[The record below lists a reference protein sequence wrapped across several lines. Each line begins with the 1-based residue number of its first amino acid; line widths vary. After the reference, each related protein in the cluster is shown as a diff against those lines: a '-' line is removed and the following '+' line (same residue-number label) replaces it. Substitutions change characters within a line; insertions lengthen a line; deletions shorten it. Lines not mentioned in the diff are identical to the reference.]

1 MDSWEKSSGI
11 CRRFGKGLI
20 IAHDGRLL
28 LRIAGRI
35 LIVAV
40 QVLMLNHLFISK
52 LFHTGSIWLNFRTF
66 WCVCNMARP
75 TCSISEGSRTYAWPT
90 MPGSSL
96 CEISNSALMPL
107 HAVRVFCT
115 VTNQVLKHTHDGE
128 NRKTEISFILYSQC
142 YFSGPYLL
150 LSTYDS
156 TRSPNHR
163 YHWHSWIYERRTLK
177 RWFAITILHPWV
189 A

>member
-75 TCSISEGSRTYAWPT
+75 TCSISEGSRTYVWPT
-90 MPGSSL
+90 LPGSSL

-115 VTNQVLKHTHDGE
+115 VIRTRFWSTLMTVKIEKQKLHLYYTHNVIFQDITFCYLHMTRHDLQIIDTIDTPEYMKGELSNDG
-128 NRKTEISFILYSQC
+128 SQ
-142 YFSGPYLL
+142 
-150 LSTYDS
+150 
-156 TRSPNHR
+156 
-163 YHWHSWIYERRTLK
+163 
-177 RWFAITILHPWV
+177 
-189 A
+189 